1 MRSPTTS
8 APQRAQ
14 TISPIAIS
22 PRLRPLQTTHCC
34 ASHARR
40 VRRRSSVYPRARCPL
55 LGPLPLWER
64 ATPHSQQN
72 HSGEGLL
79 TRDPSPGFSLTLETT
94 LSHRGRGSSPV
105 AATPKSL
112 DLTMNL
118 SALLQARHAANKPV
132 RTALIGAGKFGS
144 MFLAQVPHTAGL
156 EVPVI
161 VDLDPTRAREAC
173 RTVGWDG
180 NRIVA
185 TTFTADVSKA
195 VSSDID
201 VVVEATGN
209 PAVGIKHARA
219 AIANGKHIVMV
230 NVEADVL
237 AGPLLAEEARKAG
250 VVYSLAYGDQ
260 PALTAEMVDW
270 ARATGFHV
278 VAAGKGTKYL
288 PAYHDVTPDSVWQHY
303 GLTAGEA
310 QSAGMNPQMFN
321 SFLDGTKSAIEMAAI
336 ANATGLDVPSE
347 GLLFPPCGVDDLPH
361 VLRPRD
367 HGGVLERSGLVE
379 VVSSLER
386 DGRPVFRD
394 LRWGVYVVLEAPN
407 DYAADCF
414 RQYGLKTD
422 GSGRY
427 AAMYKPY
434 HLIGL
439 ELNISILSAALRKEP
454 TGQPHGFRGD
464 VAAVAKRGLRAG
476 EMLDGEGGYTVWGK
490 LMPAAA
496 SLKVGALPIGLAH
509 RVKLKRELAHGAV
522 VRWDDVEIDL
532 GDETVRTRRA
542 MEERF
547 GAAR

>member
-1 MRSPTTS
+1 
-8 APQRAQ
+8 
-14 TISPIAIS
+14 
-22 PRLRPLQTTHCC
+22 
-34 ASHARR
+34 
-40 VRRRSSVYPRARCPL
+40 
-55 LGPLPLWER
+55 
-64 ATPHSQQN
+64 
-72 HSGEGLL
+72 
-79 TRDPSPGFSLTLETT
+79 
-94 LSHRGRGSSPV
+94 
-105 AATPKSL
+105 
-112 DLTMNL
+112 MNL
-118 SALLQARHAANKPV
+118 SHLLKARQAAGKPV
-132 RTALIGAGKFGS
+132 RVALIGAGKFGS
-144 MFLAQVPHTAGL
+144 MFLSQVPHTPGL

-161 VDLDPTRAREAC
+161 VDLDPGRAREAC
-173 RTVGWDG
+173 RTVGWDKDLIAG
-180 NRIVA
+180 TI
-185 TTFTADVSKA
+185 FTADGAKA
-195 VSSDID
+195 VSGTID

-209 PAVGIKHARA
+209 PAVGIRHARA

-270 ARATGFHV
+270 ARATGFRV

-288 PAYHDVTPDSVWQHY
+288 PAYHDVTPAGVWGHY
-303 GLTAGEA
+303 GLSADEA

-336 ANATGLDVPSE
+336 ANATGLDVPSG

-361 VLRPRD
+361 VMRPRA
-367 HGGVLERSGLVE
+367 HGGVLEKSGVVE

-414 RQYGLKTD
+414 GQYGLKTD
-422 GSGRY
+422 ASGRY

-464 VAAVAKRGLRAG
+464 VVAVAKRDLRAG

-490 LMPAAA
+490 LMPAAS
-496 SLKVGALPIGLAH
+496 SLKAGGLPIGFAH
-509 RVKLKRELAHGAV
+509 RLKLKHDVAHGAV
-522 VRWDDVEIDL
+522 VRWDDVAWDAA
-532 GDETVRTRRA
+532 DETIRTRRA

-547 GAAR
+547 GKAK